1 MMGEPVEQGAGEP
14 FGAEYG
20 SPFIERQVAGDQRG
34 ATFIALAERLEEQ
47 FGADSRERH
56 IAQLVDD
63 QQLDCV
69 EVLLQP
75 RRRRSSRASMSS
87 CTRAAAVV
95 KATLNPFWQ
104 AANPNPKAVCV
115 LPVPDETAP

>member
-47 FGADSRERH
+47 LGADSRERH

-63 QQLDCV
+63 Q
-69 EVLLQP
+69 P
-75 RRRRSSRASMSS
+75 SSAG
-87 CTRAAAVV
+87 AFFFPAAVDRLERSIGGRALAV
-95 KATLNPFWQ
+95 TANRNPATLSCLRTP
-104 AANPNPKAVCV
+104 V
-115 LPVPDETAP
+115 L